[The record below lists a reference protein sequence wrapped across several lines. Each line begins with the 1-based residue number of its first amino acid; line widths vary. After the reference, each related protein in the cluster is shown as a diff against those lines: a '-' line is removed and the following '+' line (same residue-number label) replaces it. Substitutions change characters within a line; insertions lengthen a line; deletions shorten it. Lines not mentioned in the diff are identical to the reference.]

1 MILDYIASSAEKM
14 DTLPVGVKKKMI
26 INSMTEV
33 HEDLRGD
40 TRPQARKKQPSFIQI
55 TLSRYEGCSPKDVPT
70 KLRKEWIV
78 KNGDRLSIRE
88 VFYLSYQ
95 ELRRIHCKKE

>member
-1 MILDYIASSAEKM
+1 
-14 DTLPVGVKKKMI
+14 
-26 INSMTEV
+26 MTEV

-40 TRPQARKKQPSFIQI
+40 TRLHARKKQSSSIQI
-55 TLSRYEGCSPKDVPT
+55 TLSRYEGCSSKDVPT

-88 VFYLSYQ
+88 VFCVSHK
-95 ELRRIHCKKE
+95 ELRSIHCKKE

>member
-1 MILDYIASSAEKM
+1 
-14 DTLPVGVKKKMI
+14 
-26 INSMTEV
+26 MTEV

-40 TRPQARKKQPSFIQI
+40 TRLQARKKQPSSIQI
-55 TLSRYEGCSPKDVPT
+55 TLSRYKGTTSTDGPM

-78 KNGDRLSIRE
+78 KGGIRLSTRE
-88 VFYLSYQ
+88 AFCMSYQ